1 MEGVGGSPIP
11 PQVRQVNAALGLGF
25 HGRDRL
31 GGALPSPLS
40 PGQVLRQGTF
50 TFTGVHLRSHTPSGM
65 PQPSSGWDHPGP
77 SVSAWGQFSWPPAQ
91 RPQPEVL
98 GLWPLPGSMGTLK
111 AAPPSPIQHRCS
123 GAAASLFSHC
133 RSGEPKS
140 GPSMDSRE
148 QGLREWVRLVHV
160 LPLRDPAQPP
170 GALREVNTRQPAL
183 EIQNVS
189 FKTSS
194 LSRLSETS
202 ASAGVG
208 PCLRHC
214 AGRESPAVGSGCCP
228 CSALWRLGT
237 LPAPEETSR

>member
-1 MEGVGGSPIP
+1 MGHCPPHYLQAKFSGRVPSPSLGYTCAPTLLQGCPSPPVEGIILG
-11 PQVRQVNAALGLGF
+11 PQPV
-25 HGRDRL
+25 L
-31 GGALPSPLS
+31 GGNSA
-40 PGQVLRQGTF
+40 GTLH
-50 TFTGVHLRSHTPSGM
+50 G
-65 PQPSSGWDHPGP
+65 
-77 SVSAWGQFSWPPAQ
+77 
-91 RPQPEVL
+91 RPQPGVL
-98 GLWPLPGSMGTLK
+98 GLWPLLGSMGTLK
-111 AAPPSPIQHRCS
+111 AAPQSPIQHKCS

-160 LPLRDPAQPP
+160 LPLRGPAQPP
-170 GALREVNTRQPAL
+170 GASREVNTRQPAL
-183 EIQNVS
+183 GIQNVS